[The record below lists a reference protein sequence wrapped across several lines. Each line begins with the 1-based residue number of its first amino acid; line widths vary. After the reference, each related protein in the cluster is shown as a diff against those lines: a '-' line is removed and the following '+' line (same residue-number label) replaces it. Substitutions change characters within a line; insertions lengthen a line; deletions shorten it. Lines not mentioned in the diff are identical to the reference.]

1 MVTRADSYRHFG
13 EECLRL
19 NLRPL
24 PCEGNALSDRCTPRA
39 IIRMPAA
46 LKPPA
51 SLLKNSI

>member
-24 PCEGNALSDRCTPRA
+24 PCEGKGFGKSGYSSTT
-39 IIRMPAA
+39 
-46 LKPPA
+46 
-51 SLLKNSI
+51 